1 MKYTELEKVLLGFND
16 ASLSFPFDEKTAV
29 FKIAQKMFALVGL
42 EWEPLGINL
51 KCDPDDAQILR
62 SQFDAIIPGFHMN
75 KDHWNTV
82 LLDGSLDPDL
92 VIKLIEDSYILVV
105 RNMSKKEQGR
115 LGIS

>member
-1 MKYTELEKVLLGFND
+1 
-16 ASLSFPFDEKTAV
+16 
-29 FKIAQKMFALVGL
+29 MFALVGL

-92 VIKLIEDSYILVV
+92 VIKLIEDSYFLVV